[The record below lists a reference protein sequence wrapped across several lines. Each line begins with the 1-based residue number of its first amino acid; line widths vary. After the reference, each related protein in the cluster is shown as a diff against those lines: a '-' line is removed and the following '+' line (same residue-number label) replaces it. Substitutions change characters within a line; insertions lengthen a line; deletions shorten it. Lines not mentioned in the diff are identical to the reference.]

1 MSPTHY
7 CLQHIIVSNTILCP
21 HLHLIYSCSIFS
33 LLTCCCR
40 IILCSA
46 GQVQILLLIFLYFQ
60 RYMAIWRFSCF
71 SQYQMF
77 WNCYRF
83 FFLQSQFKLACPLIK
98 INIKLVVFLLW
109 NLSSAALVI
118 VLSFSYKVKVFK
130 NLPVFKNNFF
140 FKFTKM
146 G

>member
-1 MSPTHY
+1 
-7 CLQHIIVSNTILCP
+7 
-21 HLHLIYSCSIFS
+21 
-33 LLTCCCR
+33 
-40 IILCSA
+40 
-46 GQVQILLLIFLYFQ
+46 
-60 RYMAIWRFSCF
+60 MAIWRFSCF